1 MRRNI
6 HISLIIIMLSFA
18 LFSSYHIYY
27 YFLNKNKE
35 ELIEEYKEIPIINN
49 ETMVNKISNNIKKEE
64 YIGIIEI
71 PKIGL
76 KEGFYNKNSSNNN
89 VNKSVTIL
97 PESNDSIIYLAA
109 HSGVGHLAYFKDLNK
124 LSINDKINLTY
135 HNINHT
141 YLVTDIYEY
150 PKIGHITI
158 NRNINLKYLILT
170 TCSYNKDMQLVVVAK
185 LINVI

>member
-1 MRRNI
+1 MN
-6 HISLIIIMLSFA
+6 
-18 LFSSYHIYY
+18 
-27 YFLNKNKE
+27 
-35 ELIEEYKEIPIINN
+35 
-49 ETMVNKISNNIKKEE
+49 
-64 YIGIIEI
+64 
-71 PKIGL
+71 
-76 KEGFYNKNSSNNN
+76 SNNN

-124 LSINDKINLTY
+124 LAINDKINLTY
-135 HNINHT
+135 QNSNNT